1 MNMKPTPP
9 SVNIIVAMSPNH
21 AIGCNGHLPWHLPE
35 DLARFKQI
43 TLGHTIIMGRR
54 TFESLPNGALPG
66 RRNIVLSHNAYTFEN
81 CETFHSLE
89 EALRSCEGEGN
100 VFIIGGESIYRKALP
115 LAKRLYITLVDENP
129 KFADTFFPE
138 FEIKDWTETKKE
150 EHSGFSFITLT
161 RK

>member
-1 MNMKPTPP
+1 MPNQP

-21 AIGCNGHLPWHLPE
+21 AIGSNGHLPWHLPE

-66 RRNIVLSHNAYTFEN
+66 RRNIVLSQKVHTFEN
-81 CETFHSLE
+81 CEIFPSLE
-89 EALRSCEGEGN
+89 KALRNCKGESD
-100 VFIIGGESIYRKALP
+100 VFIIGGESIYRQALP

-129 KFADTFFPE
+129 KFADTFFPK
-138 FEIKDWTETKKE
+138 FEIKDWQETKKE
-150 EHSGFSFITLT
+150 EHPGFSFITLT